1 MRSINGDRALNSMKN
16 TRSVMN
22 THAMPDP
29 DDRQQSLH
37 SFVHSNTESFDRTL
51 NRQPPI
57 EMRHPATALTDQELA
72 VPGEGVL
79 DIVED
84 GYGFLRPDR
93 YLPGPKDIY
102 VSHSQIRR
110 FNLRQG
116 DHVSGQ
122 VRPPKDREQYGGLLR
137 VEQVNGRPADAVG
150 LRPRFDALTPV
161 FPQQMFDLESNASN
175 LSGRLINLVSPM
187 GRGQRGLVVAPP
199 KAGKTM
205 LLMAIANAIST
216 NYPNVHLLITLIGE
230 RPEEVTDM
238 QRLVNG
244 EVISSTF
251 DEPAYVHTHL
261 AEMVLERA
269 KRLVEEGKDVVVL
282 LDSLTRLSRAYN
294 LTVESS
300 GRSLSGGLDPSA
312 MIMPKRFFGAARKLE
327 EGGSL
332 TVIATALIETGSR
345 MDDVIYE
352 ELKGTGNME
361 LVLSRKLAER
371 RLFPAIDIALSGT
384 RREELLYDQPTYQ
397 AVVTMRRMFA
407 QLSDQQGQDAMEAFI
422 QQLAKTQSNHEFLST
437 LSKRTM

>member
-1 MRSINGDRALNSMKN
+1 
-16 TRSVMN
+16 
-22 THAMPDP
+22 
-29 DDRQQSLH
+29 
-37 SFVHSNTESFDRTL
+37 
-51 NRQPPI
+51 
-57 EMRHPATALTDQELA
+57 
-72 VPGEGVL
+72 
-79 DIVED
+79 
-84 GYGFLRPDR
+84 
-93 YLPGPKDIY
+93 
-102 VSHSQIRR
+102 
-110 FNLRQG
+110 
-116 DHVSGQ
+116 
-122 VRPPKDREQYGGLLR
+122 
-137 VEQVNGRPADAVG
+137 
-150 LRPRFDALTPV
+150 
-161 FPQQMFDLESNASN
+161 
-175 LSGRLINLVSPM
+175 M
-187 GRGQRGLVVAPP
+187 GRGQRGLIVAPP

-205 LLMAIANAIST
+205 LLMSIANAISF
-216 NYPNVHLLITLIGE
+216 NYPDVHLLTALIGE
-230 RPEEVTDM
+230 RPEEVTDL
-238 QRLVNG
+238 RRAVHG

-251 DEPAYVHTHL
+251 DEPAYAHTHL

-371 RLFPAIDIALSGT
+371 RLFPAIDISLSGT

-422 QQLAKTQSNHEFLST
+422 QQLAKSKSNREFLAT
-437 LSKRTM
+437 LSKRAM

>member
-1 MRSINGDRALNSMKN
+1 MNNTSSALPGHEDG
-16 TRSVMN
+16 R
-22 THAMPDP
+22 HAL
-29 DDRQQSLH
+29 Q
-37 SFVHSNTESFDRTL
+37 SFVHANTGTFDQMK
-51 NRQPPI
+51 NQSASA
-57 EMRHPATALTDQELA
+57 PARPSAPLSDQELA
-72 VPGEGVL
+72 VPGSGVL

-84 GYGFLRPDR
+84 GYGFLRSER
-93 YLPGPKDIY
+93 YLPSPQDIY

-110 FNLRQG
+110 FGLRQG
-116 DHVSGQ
+116 DFVAGQ

-137 VEQVNGRPADAVG
+137 VEQVNGRSAELTHP
-150 LRPRFDALTPV
+150 RPRFDTLTPV
-161 FPQQMFDLESNASN
+161 FPHEMFDLESDPNN
-175 LSGRLINLVSPM
+175 ISGRLMNLVSPM
-187 GRGQRGLVVAPP
+187 GRGQRGLIVAPP
-199 KAGKTM
+199 KAGKT
-205 LLMAIANAIST
+205 LLLKAIANAISI
-216 NYPNVHLLITLIGE
+216 NYPDVYLLMTLIGE
-230 RPEEVTDM
+230 RPEEVTDLK
-238 QRLVNG
+238 RAING

-251 DEPAYVHTHL
+251 DEPAYAHTHL

-294 LTVESS
+294 LTVEAS

-312 MIMPKRFFGAARKLE
+312 MTMPKRFFGAARKIE

-397 AVVTMRRMFA
+397 AVVTMRRMFS
-407 QLSDQQGQDAMEAFI
+407 QLSDQQGADAMEAFI
-422 QQLAKTQSNHEFLST
+422 QQLAKSKNNREFLAT
-437 LSKRTM
+437 LSKRSM